1 MFNQTH
7 KISENNTALTAALT
21 TTFSNTKDTIIRVI
35 IASLNND

>member
-21 TTFSNTKDTIIRVI
+21 TTFSNTKDTIYI
-35 IASLNND
+35 SCNNGLG